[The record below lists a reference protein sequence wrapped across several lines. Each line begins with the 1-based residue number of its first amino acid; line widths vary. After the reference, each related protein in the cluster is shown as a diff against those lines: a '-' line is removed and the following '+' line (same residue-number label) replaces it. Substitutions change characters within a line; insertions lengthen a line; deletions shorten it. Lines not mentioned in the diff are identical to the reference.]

1 MFFCL
6 GLESG
11 QHVEILPM
19 FSIALDSRVV
29 NMLRFYEYLFFV
41 SGFASGQHFEIQV
54 SNMSLCIGFESGQ
67 QFEILPMCSIAL
79 DSRVVN
85 MLKCY

>member
-1 MFFCL
+1 MFFYL

-29 NMLRFYEYLFFV
+29 NMLRFYEYVFFFI

-54 SNMSLCIGFESGQ
+54 ICHSG
-67 QFEILPMCSIAL
+67 L

-85 MLKCY
+85 RLSFK

>member
-1 MFFCL
+1 MFFL
-6 GLESG
+6 FGYESG
-11 QHVEILPM
+11 QHAEILPM

-29 NMLRFYEYLFFV
+29 NMLIFYEYVFFFI

-54 SNMSLCIGFESGQ
+54 ICHSG
-67 QFEILPMCSIAL
+67 L

-85 MLKCY
+85 KLRLYQCVLLHWVREWSTC